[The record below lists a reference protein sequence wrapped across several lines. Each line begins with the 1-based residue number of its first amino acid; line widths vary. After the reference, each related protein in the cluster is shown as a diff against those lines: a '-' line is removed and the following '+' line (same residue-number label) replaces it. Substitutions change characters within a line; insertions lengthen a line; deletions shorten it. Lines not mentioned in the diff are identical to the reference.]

1 MKKVGIHFLREWE
14 KMDGIGNWLA
24 TLSRVSVG
32 IKFVTIGLAGETWQR
47 LNEMELDKSSF

>member
-1 MKKVGIHFLREWE
+1 MKVGINFLREWE
-14 KMDGIGNWLA
+14 KMDDIRNWLA